1 MEFGVKK
8 RIGLVSLGFFVLLE
22 RAGTSIGPLSL
33 SKTTH
38 VRRPV
43 LQTFRELNSHEVIPV
58 FNGDLNVIKFYF

>member
-1 MEFGVKK
+1 M
-8 RIGLVSLGFFVLLE
+8 LVE

-33 SKTTH
+33 FKTTR
-38 VRRPV
+38 VRRPE

>member
-1 MEFGVKK
+1 V
-8 RIGLVSLGFFVLLE
+8 LVE

-38 VRRPV
+38 VRRPE